1 MTEHNPDL
9 TLNLREDMSPAERR
23 AYIQKWIAKNQRRMA
38 AGMGATLMT
47 LPLLAQAQTAE
58 GMVNALDIAGVR
70 SVALNPDGS
79 VQLTLANGQQVQV
92 AASSVQVAADGALMI
107 SAAAAEMVAD
117 VVAGIAAS
125 GAAGGGTAAGAGMG
139 AGGIAAAVGGLSL
152 AAAAAG
158 GGDGSSSSGSGGSA
172 PLPVLNI
179 DSFSNPQSLQQIFG
193 ASAGGLVESD
203 KVTVTV
209 GPEGEGQQ
217 LSAVFDKTANDG
229 EGAWVLE
236 ALTPKQRDALP
247 QGTQVLNFSA
257 VRANED
263 GEEEVIT
270 GKITANIDTKAPKVE
285 ITTPIASD
293 DILNAA
299 EAAAG
304 FMIEGTTEGV
314 DNGLMVKVTLNKT
327 EFTARVTNDAWS
339 LQITQADIAALGLE
353 SGDDIVITANVSDR
367 AGNPAVEDAA
377 TIQTDFIAEI
387 SIDDFTIET
396 VNTFIGV
403 TIRGETV
410 GVEPGQPVTFTFNG
424 TPVEGVTVQADGS
437 WSAFVAASVINALE
451 DGAQVAVSASVSD
464 DAANTDSSSA
474 TVTTD
479 FSTPPVAITS
489 PATGDFINEAA
500 AGQPLVVEGV
510 TLPDAPVTVTLPDGA
525 TRDIQAND
533 QGVWTTSFDPDDL
546 PAAEGDFIIS
556 ATSLIEGVQVPAQDV
571 TVTKDTEVETPAIEL
586 AEDTGTVVGQT
597 SNGTVNITNLE
608 DGASAEYSLDG
619 GDTWIAIEG
628 ASFTLEDAGAV
639 SVIVRQTDRADNQSD
654 PSTALEFTLDTA
666 PPEVTVTSLAGI
678 APDGTLTAAELF
690 DGDAQPLATVVL
702 TGTAEGAFD
711 GAPVTVLINGT
722 LLTLDPAPTVTD
734 EAWSVDIPVSALAA
748 LETIEVRTVDGAGN
762 EGMGTAAFTNSV
774 VIPTIT
780 VTQPADAFVVGLD
793 EYENGFTISGTTT
806 DVPNGPASPTDGS
819 AAGVVTITITAND
832 GSIEPLVQL
841 VPVVDGAW
849 EFTVSADQVVGAPD
863 QTEFTLNVSVRDG
876 IYPLAVGNEI
886 AISTNIPPEITFD
899 PIGEDGALIL
909 ADIAASGEITLSGTT
924 RGVQEGQQ
932 VTLFVDEGEGRSEL
946 FNDPDD
952 RPVVDGNGNWTV
964 TISNPDLTGIEA
976 GMEIVFS
983 AEVSN
988 ASGTEAATDETAV
1001 AYQASVFTAVFDGAE
1016 GGISSFFVYTDLD
1029 NVASGGIQRF
1039 ILRMEFDPDVVR
1051 LLPAELTEVGGE
1063 DDTEVELVASGGL
1076 HSTIAL
1082 GERTPNEAPDGV
1094 TEVFGVRLL
1103 GQITSFVS
1111 EPLYVFDM
1119 ENLDLSSVIEIR
1131 LTNASANDIGV
1142 GSTVSYTGT
1151 SNDDVIVA
1159 ANGDTAIRGRGGND
1173 EIDVSSAGVNTIIFE
1188 GGSRQNGFDTVTG
1201 FTLGGA
1207 LADRIAIAFD
1217 GFGQDSLRGD
1227 GTDFQ
1232 VTDGGAVGANVG
1244 FLVFTTAVAN
1254 FENATINAALNDLT
1268 GLNAGDDLYLLIG
1281 NGENA
1286 ILTAVEVTGSGARV
1300 FTSSGE
1306 SYAEFKE
1313 IGDLSGFSSANII
1326 GFEQYN
1332 A

>member
-1 MTEHNPDL
+1 M
-9 TLNLREDMSPAERR
+9 
-23 AYIQKWIAKNQRRMA
+23 
-38 AGMGATLMT
+38 
-47 LPLLAQAQTAE
+47 
-58 GMVNALDIAGVR
+58 
-70 SVALNPDGS
+70 
-79 VQLTLANGQQVQV
+79 
-92 AASSVQVAADGALMI
+92 
-107 SAAAAEMVAD
+107 
-117 VVAGIAAS
+117 
-125 GAAGGGTAAGAGMG
+125 
-139 AGGIAAAVGGLSL
+139 
-152 AAAAAG
+152 
-158 GGDGSSSSGSGGSA
+158 
-172 PLPVLNI
+172 
-179 DSFSNPQSLQQIFG
+179 
-193 ASAGGLVESD
+193 
-203 KVTVTV
+203 TVTV
-209 GPEGEGQQ
+209 GPEGEEQT
-217 LSAVFDKTANDG
+217 LSAFFDKAANDG
-229 EGAWVLE
+229 EGAWVLA
-236 ALTPKQRDALP
+236 ALTPEQREALP

-257 VRANED
+257 TRTNED

-270 GKITANIDTKAPKVE
+270 GKITVNIDTEAPKVE

-314 DNGLMVKVTLNKT
+314 DNGLMVTVTLNET
-327 EFTARVTNDAWS
+327 EFTARVTNNAWS
-339 LQITQADIAALGLE
+339 LQITQADIVALGLE

-367 AGNPAVEDAA
+367 AGNPAVEDVA

-410 GVEPGQPVTFTFNG
+410 GVEPDQPVTFTFNG

-437 WSAFVAASVINALE
+437 WSAFIEAAVVNALE
-451 DGAQVAVSASVSD
+451 DGAQVTVSASVSD
-464 DAANTDSSSA
+464 DAANSDSSST

-479 FSTPPVAITS
+479 FTTPPVAITN
-489 PATGDFINEAA
+489 PATDDFINEAA
-500 AGQPLVVEGV
+500 AAEPLVVAGV
-510 TLPDAPVTVTLPDGA
+510 TLPDAPVTVTLAGGA
-525 TRDIQAND
+525 TRNIQADD
-533 QGVWTTSFDPDDL
+533 QGVWTTSFDPEDL
-546 PAAEGDFIIS
+546 PAAEGPFTIS
-556 ATSLIEGVQVPAQDV
+556 ATSEIEGVAVPAQDV
-571 TVTKDTEVETPAIEL
+571 TVIKDTEVETPSIEL
-586 AEDTGTVVGQT
+586 ADDTGTVAGQT
-597 SNGTVNITNLE
+597 SNGTVNITTLE
-608 DGASAEYSLDG
+608 DGAVAEYSLDG
-619 GDTWIAIEG
+619 GTTWTPVEG
-628 ASFTLEDAGAV
+628 DSFTLEDTGEV
-639 SVIVRQTDRADNQSD
+639 SVIVRQTDLANNQSD

-678 APDGTLTAAELF
+678 EPDGTLTAAELF

-722 LLTLDPAPTVTD
+722 LLALDPAPTVTG
-734 EAWSVDIPVSALAA
+734 EAWSADIPVSALAA

-762 EGMGTAAFTNSV
+762 EGTGTAGFTNSV

-793 EYENGFTISGTTT
+793 EFENGFTISGTTT
-806 DVPNGPASPTDGS
+806 DVPNGPMNPTDGS

-832 GSIEPLVQL
+832 DSINPFVQL
-841 VPVVDGAW
+841 VSVQDGAW
-849 EFTVSADQVVGAPD
+849 EFFVPADQLTDVPD
-863 QTEFTLNVSVRDG
+863 LTDFTLNVSVSDG
-876 IYPLAVGNEI
+876 IYPLAVENEI
-886 AISTNIPPEITFD
+886 GISTNIPPEITFD

-909 ADIAASGEITLSGTT
+909 ADLAASGEFTLSGTT

-932 VTLFVDEGEGRSEL
+932 VSLYIGNGDDIKNELFGNPAQNPTVDE
-946 FNDPDD
+946 
-952 RPVVDGNGNWTV
+952 NGNWTV
-964 TISNPDLTGIEA
+964 TFAPDIDGIDPGTEL
-976 GMEIVFS
+976 VFS

-988 ASGTEAATDETAV
+988 ASGTEAATSETAV

-1039 ILRMEFDPDVVR
+1039 SLKMEFDPSVVR
-1051 LLPAELTEVGGE
+1051 LLPAELTDVEG
-1063 DDTEVELVASGGL
+1063 ELVASGGL

-1094 TEVFGVRLL
+1094 AEVFGVRLL
-1103 GQITSFVS
+1103 GQITSFAS

-1119 ENLDLSSVIEIR
+1119 ENLDPSAVIEIR

-1159 ANGDTAIRGRGGND
+1159 ASGDTAIRGRGGDD

-1207 LADRIAIAFD
+1207 LADRIAIAFG

-1244 FLVFTTAVAN
+1244 FLVFTTAVEN
-1254 FENATINAALNDLT
+1254 FENATINAALNGLSD
-1268 GLNAGDDLYLLIG
+1268 LNAGDDLYLLIG
-1281 NGENA
+1281 NGEDA

>member
-38 AGMGATLMT
+38 AGLGATLMT
-47 LPLLAQAQTAE
+47 LPLLAQAQSVE
-58 GMVNALDIAGVR
+58 GAVNALDIAGVR

-92 AASSVQVAADGALMI
+92 AASSVQVAADGSLMI

-125 GAAGGGTAAGAGMG
+125 GAAGGGAVAGAGAGIG
-139 AGGIAAAVGGLSL
+139 AGGIAATVGGLGL

-158 GGDGSSSSGSGGSA
+158 GSSSDSSGGSA

-179 DSFSNPQSLQQIFG
+179 ESFSNSQNLQQVFG
-193 ASAGGLVESD
+193 ASAGELSASD
-203 KVTVTV
+203 VVTVTV
-209 GPEGEGQQ
+209 GPEGEEQT
-217 LSAVFDKTANDG
+217 LSAFFDKAANDG
-229 EGAWVLE
+229 EGAWVLA
-236 ALTPKQRDALP
+236 ALTPEQREALP

-257 VRANED
+257 TRINDD

-270 GKITANIDTKAPKVE
+270 GKITVNIDTEAPKVE
-285 ITTPIASD
+285 ITTPIAGD

-314 DNGLMVKVTLNKT
+314 DNGLMVKVTLNET

-387 SIDDFTIET
+387 SIVDFTIET

-403 TIRGETV
+403 TIRGETD

-533 QGVWTTSFDPDDL
+533 QGVWTTSFDPEDL

-556 ATSLIEGVQVPAQDV
+556 TTSLIEGVQVPAQDV

-608 DGASAEYSLDG
+608 DGAVAEYSLDG
-619 GDTWIAIEG
+619 GTTWTPVEG

-639 SVIVRQTDRADNQSD
+639 SVIVRQTDPANNQSD

-678 APDGTLTAAELF
+678 APDGTLTAEQLF
-690 DGDAQPLATVVL
+690 DGSGQALDTVEL
-702 TGTAEGAFD
+702 TGTATGAFD

-722 LLTLDPAPTVTD
+722 LLTLDPAPTVTG
-734 EAWSVDIPVSALAA
+734 EAWSADIPVSALAA

-762 EGMGTAAFTNSV
+762 EGTGTAGFTNSV
-774 VIPTIT
+774 VIPTIA

-793 EYENGFTISGTTT
+793 EFENGFTISGTTT

-819 AAGVVTITITAND
+819 ETGVVTITITAND
-832 GSIEPLVQL
+832 GSINPFVQL
-841 VPVVDGAW
+841 VSVQDGAW
-849 EFTVSADQVVGAPD
+849 EFFVPADQLTDVPD
-863 QTEFTLNVSVRDG
+863 LTDFTLNVSVSDG
-876 IYPLAVGNEI
+876 IYPVAVTDEI
-886 AISTNIPPEITFD
+886 DISTNIPPEITLNVGD
-899 PIGEDGALIL
+899 DGALIL

-946 FNDPDD
+946 FNDPND
-952 RPVVDGNGNWTV
+952 RPVVDENGNWTV
-964 TISNPDLTGIEA
+964 TITNPDLTGIEA

-988 ASGTEAATDETAV
+988 ASGTEATTDESVV

-1039 ILRMEFDPDVVR
+1039 SLKMEFDPSVVR
-1051 LLPAELTEVGGE
+1051 LLPAALTDVEG
-1063 DDTEVELVASGGL
+1063 ELVASGGL
-1076 HSTIAL
+1076 HSTISL

-1094 TEVFGVRLL
+1094 TDVFGVRLM
-1103 GQITSFVS
+1103 GQITDFAS
-1111 EPLYVFDM
+1111 EALYVFDM
-1119 ENLDLSSVIEIR
+1119 ENLDTSSVIEIK
-1131 LTNASANDIGV
+1131 LTEASANDIGV

-1159 ANGDTAIRGRGGND
+1159 ASGDTAIRGLGGND

-1207 LADRIAIAFD
+1207 LADRIAIAFG

-1254 FENATINAALNDLT
+1254 FENATIDAALTGLT
-1268 GLNAGDDLYLLIG
+1268 GLNNGDDLYLLIG
-1281 NGENA
+1281 NGEDA
-1286 ILTAVEVTGSGARV
+1286 ILTAIEVSGGTASV
-1300 FTSSGE
+1300 ATNSGK
-1306 SYAEFKE
+1306 SFAEFKE
-1313 IGDLSGFSSANII
+1313 IGDLSGFSSANIF